1 MFYMPKTSLFD
12 AEEGVL
18 SKNAAITAEGQALV
32 ATADGLKPAEG
43 TAGEIFAGFACQRVS
58 ATPFLEDFYV
68 RVEELTVATTGS
80 LVLQR
85 EPLSQEVVG
94 LFNLDT
100 GAAVTGDVTVSGK
113 TVSCTALTEGM
124 NVRVTYRYAMSVVE
138 AKSIMG
144 DLQPG
149 GPSGAM
155 VGQIGFISRGVVYT
169 NWFDPAVDW
178 SKATEIKLAANGMIT
193 DQTGSGVAIKGYVLA
208 DGIPSAMYPF
218 LGIKFSA
225 A

>member
-18 SKNAAITAEGQALV
+18 SKNAAIIAEGQALV
-32 ATADGLKPAEG
+32 AANDGLKPAEG
-43 TAGEIFAGFACQRVS
+43 TESEIFAGFACQRVS
-58 ATPFLEDFYV
+58 AAPFLENFYV
-68 RVEELTVATTGS
+68 RVEELTVATAGS

-85 EPLSQEVVG
+85 EPLSQDVVG
-94 LFNLDT
+94 LFDRDK
-100 GAAVTGDVTVSGK
+100 GAAVDGDVTVSGK
-113 TVSCTALTEGM
+113 VVSCEALKEGM

-178 SKATEIKLAANGMIT
+178 SKATAIKLAANGMIT
-193 DQTGSGVAIKGYVLA
+193 DQSGSGVAIKGYVLA

>member
-43 TAGEIFAGFACQRVS
+43 TAGEVFAGFACQRVS
-58 ATPFLEDFYV
+58 AAPFLEDYYV
-68 RVEELTVATTGS
+68 RVEELTVATAGS

-85 EPLSQEVVG
+85 EALSQEVVG
-94 LFNLDT
+94 LIDVDT
-100 GAAVTGDVTVSGK
+100 GAAVEGETTVSGK
-113 TVSCTALTEGM
+113 TISNSNLTEGM
-124 NVRVTYRYAMSVVE
+124 NVRVTYRYAISVVE
-138 AKSIMG
+138 AKSLMG

-155 VGQIGFISRGVVYT
+155 VGQIGFISRGIVYT
-169 NWFDPAVDW
+169 NWFDTSKDW
-178 SKATEIKLAANGMIT
+178 SKATGIKLAANGMIT
-193 DQTGSGVAIKGYVLA
+193 DQTGTGVAIKGYVLA
-208 DGIPSAMYPF
+208 DGIPSSMYPF

>member
-43 TAGEIFAGFACQRVS
+43 VAGEVFAGFVCQRVS
-58 ATPFLEDFYV
+58 AAPFLENYYV
-68 RVEELTVATTGS
+68 RVEELTVATAGS

-85 EPLSQEVVG
+85 EPLSQDVVG
-94 LFNLDT
+94 LFDLDA
-100 GAAVTGDVTVSGK
+100 GAAVEGEVTVSGK
-113 TVSCTALTEGM
+113 TISCDALTEGM

-144 DLQPG
+144 DVQPG

-155 VGQIGFISRGVVYT
+155 VGQVGFISRGIVYT

-178 SKATEIKLAANGMIT
+178 TKATAIKLAANGMIT
-193 DQTGSGVAIKGYVLA
+193 DQTGEGVAIKAYVLA

>member
-1 MFYMPKTSLFD
+1 MIITIVGGGSTFTAGIVKSIALRRKELEVDEIRLFD
-12 AEEGVL
+12 
-18 SKNAAITAEGQALV
+18 
-32 ATADGLKPAEG
+32 
-43 TAGEIFAGFACQRVS
+43 
-58 ATPFLEDFYV
+58 
-68 RVEELTVATTGS
+68 
-80 LVLQR
+80 
-85 EPLSQEVVG
+85 
-94 LFNLDT
+94 LDK
-100 GAAVTGDVTVSGK
+100 GAAVDGDVTVSGK
-113 TVSCTALTEGM
+113 VVSCEALKEGM

-178 SKATEIKLAANGMIT
+178 SKATAIKLAANGMIT
-193 DQTGSGVAIKGYVLA
+193 DQSGSGVAIKGYVLA